1 MCYHKDTI
9 QRREA
14 DGMIESER
22 RDVQKSTAY
31 DLLNLIGE
39 NPDKVYT
46 TAEVREI
53 IKAYIEGKEP

>member
-1 MCYHKDTI
+1 MS
-9 QRREA
+9 
-14 DGMIESER
+14 ESER

-39 NPDKVYT
+39 NPEKIYT
-46 TAEVREI
+46 TVRIREI